1 MHVVVQFWDRYY
13 IDIRGGF
20 SMVVI
25 LAVDDDIHT
34 LELISIFLSN
44 TGYSVVKARNGK
56 EGLALIEKEMPDLA
70 IVDVM
75 MPEMDGLTLTKI
87 IREQYDFPVL
97 LLTAKGGLEDK
108 EKGYLAGSDD
118 YLVKPFEPKELLFR
132 IRAILRRYDKTSDAN
147 IQVGNMLINRKS
159 FEVQI
164 GEELLVLP
172 LKEFELLT
180 KLASKPNQVFTRD
193 QLIEAVWGIDFEG
206 EEQTLS
212 VHIKRIRER
221 LAKTPTDVQIKTVRG
236 IGYKLE
242 GTHA

>member
-1 MHVVVQFWDRYY
+1 
-13 IDIRGGF
+13 
-20 SMVVI
+20 MVVI
-25 LAVDDDIHT
+25 LAVDDDVHT
-34 LELISIFLSN
+34 LDLISIYLSQ
-44 TGYSVVKARNGK
+44 TGYQVIKATNGK
-56 EGLALIEKEMPDLA
+56 EGLSFIEKDIPDLA

-75 MPEMDGLTLTKI
+75 MPEMDGLTLTKL
-87 IREQYDFPVL
+87 IRQHYDFPVL
-97 LLTAKGGLEDK
+97 LLTAKGQLEDK

-159 FEVQI
+159 FDVQI
-164 GEELLVLP
+164 GEKLLVLP
-172 LKEFELLT
+172 LKEFELLS
-180 KLASKPNQVFTRD
+180 KLASKPNQVFTRE

-206 EEQTLS
+206 DEQTLS

-221 LAKTPTDVQIKTVRG
+221 LLKIKADVQILTVRG

-242 GTHA
+242 GTRV